1 MAGKPGPRVRRTDS
15 GTRVPAARACSLAC
29 WCSRSRPG
37 SRDRAHAHVRGL
49 APERAAGQPE
59 PLSRVRWRLTFIGL
73 AGCSCCSSPTS
84 SGKLPG
90 PRVAALSP
98 KGRANTP
105 SMAVFL
111 AKADSAHPGR
121 SRADRH
127 RDYRARS
134 ARRRRSHMTRHPVR
148 PPRSAQTKRI
158 RADPTG
164 PGHSGR
170 VPDFSMTRPS
180 VLARWVSSSRRAA
193 RCPTA
198 AGPWG

>member
-1 MAGKPGPRVRRTDS
+1 MARKPGPRVRRTDS
-15 GTRVPAARACSLAC
+15 GSRAPAARACSLAC

-73 AGCSCCSSPTS
+73 AGCSCCSSPNQQWQTART
-84 SGKLPG
+84 
-90 PRVAALSP
+90 PRRSP
-98 KGRANTP
+98 VPQGRANTP

-111 AKADSAHPGR
+111 AKADGAHPGR

-158 RADPTG
+158 RADRLVQATQVG
-164 PGHSGR
+164 CQI
-170 VPDFSMTRPS
+170 S
-180 VLARWVSSSRRAA
+180 V
-193 RCPTA
+193 
-198 AGPWG
+198 